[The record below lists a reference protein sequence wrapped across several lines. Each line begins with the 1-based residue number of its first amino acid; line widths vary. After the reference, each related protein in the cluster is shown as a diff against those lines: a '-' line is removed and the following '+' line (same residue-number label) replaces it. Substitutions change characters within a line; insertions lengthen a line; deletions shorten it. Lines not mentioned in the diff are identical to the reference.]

1 MTGYEV
7 DFVKWAEETAQAI
20 SEGRWNEINRTALAD
35 EVESLGKRD
44 RREVV
49 SRLEV
54 LLQHLLKSEYQAE
67 RTTVSW
73 TETIDEQRRQLAL
86 LFEDS
91 PSLRAQAVELI
102 AKAYPA
108 ARKKASAETGIPEVQ
123 FPLSCKWSTAE
134 VLGER

>member
-1 MTGYEV
+1 MTGYDV
-7 DFVKWAEETAQAI
+7 DFIKWTEETAQAI
-20 SEGRWNEINRTALAD
+20 SEGRWNEIDRVALAD

-44 RREVV
+44 RREAI

-54 LLQHLLKSEYQAE
+54 LLQHLLNSEYQME
-67 RTTVSW
+67 RTTASW

-91 PSLRAQAVELI
+91 PSLRAQADALI
-102 AKAYPA
+102 AKAYPG
-108 ARKKASAETGIPEVQ
+108 ARKKASMETGIPEVQ

-134 VLGER
+134 VLGR